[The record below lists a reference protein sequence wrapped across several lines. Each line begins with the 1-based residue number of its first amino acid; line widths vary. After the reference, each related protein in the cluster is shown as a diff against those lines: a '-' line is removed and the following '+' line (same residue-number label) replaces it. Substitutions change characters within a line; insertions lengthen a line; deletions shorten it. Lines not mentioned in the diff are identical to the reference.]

1 MGRQL
6 ALVLLGWMLIAA
18 VETVHGILRVRFLN
32 PLVGD
37 HRARQIAVFSGSA
50 LILLM
55 ARFVVPPLGIHSR
68 MGLLSVGLLWLL
80 LMLGYEIILGR
91 WVFHLSWKRIGSDF
105 NLRQGGLLVFGMIVL
120 FLAPLLVM
128 RLPT

>member
-55 ARFVVPPLGIHSR
+55 ARFVVPPLDIHSR

-80 LMLGYEIILGR
+80 LMLAYEIILGR

-105 NLRQGGLLVFGMIVL
+105 DLRQGGLLVFGMILL

>member
-1 MGRQL
+1 MVRQL
-6 ALVLLGWMLIAA
+6 GLAVAAWALIAG
-18 VETVHGILRVRFLN
+18 VEVIHGILRVRFLN
-32 PLVGD
+32 PRVGD

-55 ARFVVPPLGIHSR
+55 AYALVPPLDIHSR
-68 MGLLSVGLLWLL
+68 MGLLGVGLLWVL
-80 LMLGYEIILGR
+80 LMLAFEIILGR

-105 NLRQGGLLVFGMIVL
+105 DLRQGGLLAFGMLVL

-128 RLPT
+128 KLR

>member
-1 MGRQL
+1 MIRQL
-6 ALVLLGWMLIAA
+6 GLAVAAWTLIAG
-18 VETVHGILRVRFLN
+18 VEVIHGILRVRFLN
-32 PLVGD
+32 PRVGD

-55 ARFVVPPLGIHSR
+55 AYALVPPLDIHSR
-68 MGLLSVGLLWLL
+68 MGLLSVGLLWVL
-80 LMLGYEIILGR
+80 LMLAFEIILGR

-105 NLRQGGLLVFGMIVL
+105 DLRQGGLLAFGMLVL

-128 RLPT
+128 KLR